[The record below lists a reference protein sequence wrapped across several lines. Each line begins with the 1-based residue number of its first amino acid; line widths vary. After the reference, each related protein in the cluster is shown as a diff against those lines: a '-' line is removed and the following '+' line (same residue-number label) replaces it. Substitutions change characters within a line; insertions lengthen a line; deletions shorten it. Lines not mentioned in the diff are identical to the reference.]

1 MEGTSTFSLT
11 RFLVQENENGLS
23 EDDDE
28 DEVNERGSCVD
39 NEEMVRTLMDQENNV
54 ESIHSH
60 VDDSINVARS
70 EAIQW
75 IINMRSLLGLRY
87 YTAYLC
93 VMYIDRFIS
102 KGLVSSDKQWAIKL
116 LSVACLSLAV
126 KMKEREPRLLS
137 SYSTEKYNFNNNVIQ
152 RMELLVLTT
161 LDWKIRLVTPFDF
174 IDCFISCFSNVSP
187 KRQLMPLTT
196 QIVIAATRGKFTNMS
211 IMEYRSSTIAMA
223 ATLTVMDQQLTKE
236 SLEIKLKTAWVNQL
250 FDHEDVYACYKRM
263 LELEPVQVKPELA
276 TSSED
281 PHVGTKRKRL
291 MFNET
296 EKNPNL

>member
-1 MEGTSTFSLT
+1 MAGTSTFSVT

-23 EDDDE
+23 EDEDE
-28 DEVNERGSCVD
+28 DEVNECVSCVD
-39 NEEMVRTLMDQENNV
+39 NEEMVRTLMDEEKNV

-87 YTAYLC
+87 NTAYLC

-102 KGLVSSDKQWAIKL
+102 KGLINSDKQWAIKL
-116 LSVACLSLAV
+116 LSVACLSLAA

-137 SYSTEKYNFNNNVIQ
+137 SYSTERYNFNNNVIQ

-161 LDWKIRLVTPFDF
+161 LDWKIRLVIPFDF
-174 IDCFISCFSNVSP
+174 IDCFISCFSNVTP
-187 KRQLMPLTT
+187 KRQLMSLTT
-196 QIVIAATRGKFTNMS
+196 QIVIAATTDMS
-211 IMEYRSSTIAMA
+211 ILEYRSSTIAMA
-223 ATLTVMDQQLTKE
+223 ATLIAMDHHLTKE
-236 SLEIKLKTAWVNQL
+236 SLEIILKTAWVNQL

-263 LELEPVQVKPELA
+263 LELEPVQIKPELA

-281 PHVGTKRKRL
+281 PSVGTKRKRL
-291 MFNET
+291 VFNES
-296 EKNPNL
+296 EKKPNL